1 MAVIQEGLFT
11 LKVKRY
17 VSFYILLPIVLEF
30 LIEALSRK
38 SLIAAVKY
46 AINSP
51 LLFAFNTLIIMLTL
65 SIAMFFKRE
74 VFALTTISVV
84 WVIFGIV
91 NFVILHFRVT
101 PFSAVDFTLIKSAIS
116 VSSHYLNLFT
126 IAMIIVA
133 IFVVLIGLICLFRK
147 APVNEQHGYRKII
160 FSILCCLTLGVA
172 IIVLHRSSNS
182 VQALSTHYTN
192 ISEAYENYG
201 FAYCFA
207 NSILDTGIKKPEDY
221 SKQSVKK
228 ITKALKDEKN
238 TDKRPNIIFIQ
249 LESFFDV
256 GYEKNLQFSED
267 PLPVFHSLQKKYS
280 SGLVT
285 VPTVGAGTV
294 NTEFEILTGMR
305 QHDFGVSEYPY
316 KTVLKSKTSES
327 ICTDL
332 KKLGYSTHAV
342 HNNEATFY
350 GRNTVFSNIGFD
362 TFCSME
368 YMNGLT
374 DSPNGWSNDDVL
386 SREIMKTLDST
397 SGPDF
402 TMAITVQ
409 SHGKYDGIAL
419 DDPTIKVTGA
429 PEGKEQAYEY
439 YVNEIHEV
447 DRMIDTLIKELSN
460 RKEETVLVLYGD
472 HLPSLDIQKDD
483 LSNANL
489 YQTQYVVWDNMNLKK
504 KTKNLHAYQLYAEVL
519 DRIQIHEG
527 MITKY
532 HQQTKHRSKLYLTGL
547 TTLSYDLLYGD
558 NYAYDGENPF
568 KQTELQMG
576 TEPVKLTSVQKTKSG
591 YRVVGSGFTPYCKVY
606 YDGTLVE
613 SEWISSG
620 CLQLQDEFELDE
632 ADKKD
637 SGEPETEV
645 TEPRDVPNAFVVEVQ
660 SDDGVVLSSTQ
671 AYPASQVKK

>member
-1 MAVIQEGLFT
+1 M
-11 LKVKRY
+11 KVKRY

-429 PEGKEQAYEY
+429 PERKEQAYEY

-671 AYPASQVKK
+671 TYPASQVKK

>member
-1 MAVIQEGLFT
+1 M
-11 LKVKRY
+11 KVKRY

-429 PEGKEQAYEY
+429 PERKEQAYEY

-483 LSNANL
+483 MSNANL

>member
-1 MAVIQEGLFT
+1 M
-11 LKVKRY
+11 KVKRY

-429 PEGKEQAYEY
+429 PERKEQAYEY

-504 KTKNLHAYQLYAEVL
+504 KMKNLHAYQLYAEVL

>member
-1 MAVIQEGLFT
+1 M
-11 LKVKRY
+11 KVKRY

-126 IAMIIVA
+126 IAMISVA

-429 PEGKEQAYEY
+429 PERKEQAYEY

>member
-1 MAVIQEGLFT
+1 M
-11 LKVKRY
+11 KVKRY

-429 PEGKEQAYEY
+429 PERKEQAYEY

-637 SGEPETEV
+637 SGGPETEV

>member
-1 MAVIQEGLFT
+1 M
-11 LKVKRY
+11 KVKRY

-38 SLIAAVKY
+38 SMIAAVKY

-84 WVIFGIV
+84 WIIFGIV

-147 APVNEQHGYRKII
+147 APVNEQHGHRKII

-172 IIVLHRSSNS
+172 IIALHRSSNS
-182 VQALSTHYTN
+182 VQSLSTHYTN

-613 SEWISSG
+613 SEWISSE

>member
-1 MAVIQEGLFT
+1 M
-11 LKVKRY
+11 
-17 VSFYILLPIVLEF
+17 
-30 LIEALSRK
+30 
-38 SLIAAVKY
+38 
-46 AINSP
+46 
-51 LLFAFNTLIIMLTL
+51 
-65 SIAMFFKRE
+65 
-74 VFALTTISVV
+74 
-84 WVIFGIV
+84 
-91 NFVILHFRVT
+91 
-101 PFSAVDFTLIKSAIS
+101 
-116 VSSHYLNLFT
+116 
-126 IAMIIVA
+126 
-133 IFVVLIGLICLFRK
+133 
-147 APVNEQHGYRKII
+147 
-160 FSILCCLTLGVA
+160 
-172 IIVLHRSSNS
+172 
-182 VQALSTHYTN
+182 
-192 ISEAYENYG
+192 
-201 FAYCFA
+201 
-207 NSILDTGIKKPEDY
+207 
-221 SKQSVKK
+221 KK

-558 NYAYDGENPF
+558 NYAYDGKNPF

-613 SEWISSG
+613 SEWISSE

>member
-1 MAVIQEGLFT
+1 M
-11 LKVKRY
+11 KVKRY

-51 LLFAFNTLIIMLTL
+51 LIFAFNTLIIMLTL

-419 DDPTIKVTGA
+419 GDPTIKVTGA
-429 PEGKEQAYEY
+429 PERKEQAYEY

-637 SGEPETEV
+637 SGEQETEV

>member
-1 MAVIQEGLFT
+1 M
-11 LKVKRY
+11 KVKRY

-613 SEWISSG
+613 SEWISSE

-637 SGEPETEV
+637 SGETETEV

>member
-1 MAVIQEGLFT
+1 M
-11 LKVKRY
+11 KVKRY

-429 PEGKEQAYEY
+429 PERKEQAYEY

-558 NYAYDGENPF
+558 NYAYDGKNPF

-613 SEWISSG
+613 SEWISSE

>member
-1 MAVIQEGLFT
+1 M
-11 LKVKRY
+11 KVKRY

-429 PEGKEQAYEY
+429 PERKEQAYEY

-591 YRVVGSGFTPYCKVY
+591 YWVVGSGFTPYCKVY

-637 SGEPETEV
+637 SGEQETEV

>member
-1 MAVIQEGLFT
+1 M
-11 LKVKRY
+11 KVKRY

-397 SGPDF
+397 LGPDF

-429 PEGKEQAYEY
+429 PERKEQAYEY

-613 SEWISSG
+613 SEWISSE

-671 AYPASQVKK
+671 AYTASQVKK

>member
-1 MAVIQEGLFT
+1 M
-11 LKVKRY
+11 KVKRY

-38 SLIAAVKY
+38 SLIAVVKY

-429 PEGKEQAYEY
+429 PERKEQAYEY

-613 SEWISSG
+613 SEWISSE

-671 AYPASQVKK
+671 AYTASQVKK

>member
-1 MAVIQEGLFT
+1 M
-11 LKVKRY
+11 KVKRY

-101 PFSAVDFTLIKSAIS
+101 PFSAVDFTSIKSAIS

-429 PEGKEQAYEY
+429 PERKEQAYEY

-613 SEWISSG
+613 SEWISSE

-671 AYPASQVKK
+671 AYTASQVKK

>member
-1 MAVIQEGLFT
+1 M
-11 LKVKRY
+11 KVKRY

-429 PEGKEQAYEY
+429 PERKEQAYEY

-591 YRVVGSGFTPYCKVY
+591 YRVVGSGFTPYCEVY

-613 SEWISSG
+613 SEWISSE

-671 AYPASQVKK
+671 AYTASQVKK

>member
-1 MAVIQEGLFT
+1 M
-11 LKVKRY
+11 KVKRY

-429 PEGKEQAYEY
+429 PERKEQAYEY

-671 AYPASQVKK
+671 AYTASQVKK

>member
-1 MAVIQEGLFT
+1 M
-11 LKVKRY
+11 KVKRY

-51 LLFAFNTLIIMLTL
+51 FVFAFYKLIIMLTL

-429 PEGKEQAYEY
+429 PERKEQAYEY

>member
-1 MAVIQEGLFT
+1 M
-11 LKVKRY
+11 KVKRY

-429 PEGKEQAYEY
+429 PERKEQAYEY

-637 SGEPETEV
+637 SGEQETEV

>member
-1 MAVIQEGLFT
+1 M
-11 LKVKRY
+11 KVKRY

-51 LLFAFNTLIIMLTL
+51 LLFAFNTLLIMLTL

-429 PEGKEQAYEY
+429 PERKEQAYEY

>member
-1 MAVIQEGLFT
+1 M
-11 LKVKRY
+11 KVKRY

-38 SLIAAVKY
+38 SMIAAVKY

-84 WVIFGIV
+84 WIIFGIV

-147 APVNEQHGYRKII
+147 APVNEQQGHRKII

-316 KTVLKSKTSES
+316 KTVLKSKMSES

-613 SEWISSG
+613 SEWISSE

>member
-1 MAVIQEGLFT
+1 M
-11 LKVKRY
+11 KVKRY

-429 PEGKEQAYEY
+429 PERKEQAYEY

-671 AYPASQVKK
+671 EYPASQVKK

>member
-1 MAVIQEGLFT
+1 M
-11 LKVKRY
+11 KVKRY

-327 ICTDL
+327 ICTEL

-429 PEGKEQAYEY
+429 PERKEQAYEY

-613 SEWISSG
+613 SEWISSE

-671 AYPASQVKK
+671 AYTASQVKK

>member
-1 MAVIQEGLFT
+1 M
-11 LKVKRY
+11 KVKRY

-126 IAMIIVA
+126 IAMFIVA

-429 PEGKEQAYEY
+429 PERKEQAYEY

>member
-1 MAVIQEGLFT
+1 M
-11 LKVKRY
+11 KVKRY

-613 SEWISSG
+613 SEWISSE

-645 TEPRDVPNAFVVEVQ
+645 MEPRDVPNAFVVEVQ

>member
-1 MAVIQEGLFT
+1 M
-11 LKVKRY
+11 KVKRY

-409 SHGKYDGIAL
+409 SHRKYDGIAL

-429 PEGKEQAYEY
+429 PERKEQAYEY

>member
-1 MAVIQEGLFT
+1 M
-11 LKVKRY
+11 KVKRY

-429 PEGKEQAYEY
+429 PERKEQAYEY

-576 TEPVKLTSVQKTKSG
+576 TEPVKLT
-591 YRVVGSGFTPYCKVY
+591 
-606 YDGTLVE
+606 
-613 SEWISSG
+613 
-620 CLQLQDEFELDE
+620 
-632 ADKKD
+632 
-637 SGEPETEV
+637 
-645 TEPRDVPNAFVVEVQ
+645 
-660 SDDGVVLSSTQ
+660 
-671 AYPASQVKK
+671 

>member
-1 MAVIQEGLFT
+1 M
-11 LKVKRY
+11 KVKRY

-613 SEWISSG
+613 SEWISSE

>member
-1 MAVIQEGLFT
+1 M
-11 LKVKRY
+11 KVKRY

-65 SIAMFFKRE
+65 SIAMYFKRE

-429 PEGKEQAYEY
+429 PKGKEQAYEY

-637 SGEPETEV
+637 SGELETEV

>member
-1 MAVIQEGLFT
+1 M
-11 LKVKRY
+11 
-17 VSFYILLPIVLEF
+17 
-30 LIEALSRK
+30 
-38 SLIAAVKY
+38 
-46 AINSP
+46 
-51 LLFAFNTLIIMLTL
+51 
-65 SIAMFFKRE
+65 
-74 VFALTTISVV
+74 
-84 WVIFGIV
+84 
-91 NFVILHFRVT
+91 
-101 PFSAVDFTLIKSAIS
+101 IKSAIS

-429 PEGKEQAYEY
+429 PERKEQAYEY

-591 YRVVGSGFTPYCKVY
+591 YWVVGSGFTPYCNVY

>member
-1 MAVIQEGLFT
+1 M
-11 LKVKRY
+11 KVKRY

-429 PEGKEQAYEY
+429 PERKEQAYEY

-613 SEWISSG
+613 SEWISSE

>member
-1 MAVIQEGLFT
+1 M
-11 LKVKRY
+11 KVKRY

-51 LLFAFNTLIIMLTL
+51 LLFTFNTLIIMLTL

-429 PEGKEQAYEY
+429 PERKEQAYEY

-489 YQTQYVVWDNMNLKK
+489 YQTQYVVWDNMNLKE
-504 KTKNLHAYQLYAEVL
+504 KTKNLHAYQMYAEVL

-591 YRVVGSGFTPYCKVY
+591 YRVVGSGFTTYCKVY

>member
-1 MAVIQEGLFT
+1 M
-11 LKVKRY
+11 KVKRY

-429 PEGKEQAYEY
+429 PERKEQAYEY

-460 RKEETVLVLYGD
+460 RKEETVLALYGD

>member
-1 MAVIQEGLFT
+1 M
-11 LKVKRY
+11 KVKRY

-419 DDPTIKVTGA
+419 DDPTIKVTGV
-429 PEGKEQAYEY
+429 PERKEQAYEY

>member
-1 MAVIQEGLFT
+1 M
-11 LKVKRY
+11 KVKRY

-38 SLIAAVKY
+38 SVIAAVKY

-133 IFVVLIGLICLFRK
+133 IFVVLIGLICLFQPL
-147 APVNEQHGYRKII
+147 ANEQHGYRKII

-386 SREIMKTLDST
+386 SREIMKTLGST

-429 PEGKEQAYEY
+429 PERKEQAYEY

-558 NYAYDGENPF
+558 NYACDGENPF

-606 YDGTLVE
+606 YDGTLME

-671 AYPASQVKK
+671 AYPTSQVKK

>member
-1 MAVIQEGLFT
+1 M
-11 LKVKRY
+11 KVKRY

-386 SREIMKTLDST
+386 SREIMKTLDWT

-429 PEGKEQAYEY
+429 PERKEQAYEY

>member
-1 MAVIQEGLFT
+1 M
-11 LKVKRY
+11 KVKRY

-429 PEGKEQAYEY
+429 PERKEQAYEY

-613 SEWISSG
+613 SEWISSE

-637 SGEPETEV
+637 SGETETEV

>member
-1 MAVIQEGLFT
+1 M
-11 LKVKRY
+11 KVKRY

-51 LLFAFNTLIIMLTL
+51 LLFTFNTLIIMLTL

-429 PEGKEQAYEY
+429 PERKEQAYEY

-637 SGEPETEV
+637 SGELETEV

>member
-1 MAVIQEGLFT
+1 M
-11 LKVKRY
+11 KVKRY

-429 PEGKEQAYEY
+429 PERKEQAYEY

-645 TEPRDVPNAFVVEVQ
+645 TEPREVPNAFVVEVQ